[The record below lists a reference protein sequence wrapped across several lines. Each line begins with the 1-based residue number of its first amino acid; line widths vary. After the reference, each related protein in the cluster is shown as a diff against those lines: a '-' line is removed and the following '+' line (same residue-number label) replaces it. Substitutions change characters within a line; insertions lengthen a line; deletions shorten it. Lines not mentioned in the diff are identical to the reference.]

1 MQRQIQR
8 KNLASDI
15 LRNEKGID
23 PKTGADV
30 AVFESRY
37 EPDTYENV
45 IESLIQKSKKKT
57 WGYDVIENIVHVG
70 VYRDFMRLGEGKL
83 LEMLVNQQSGKNYPA
98 YSYIHYLLGSICEPI
113 FLKNLSDESK
123 FELMRGE
130 VAVYICINYDK
141 IIEIIK
147 QQGFSARWAST
158 KETHILKE
166 KHKIDSWICI
176 DNRALIIDLGEEKSI
191 VGDGLI
197 ARIVADNL
205 LPTVAISSLLELLN
219 SELLKKEKNPRAD
232 SK

>member
-30 AVFESRY
+30 TVFESTY

-45 IESLIQKSKKKT
+45 IESLIQKSKKTT
-57 WGYDVIENIVHVG
+57 WGYDIIENTVHVG

-123 FELMRGE
+123 FELLTGE
-130 VAVYICINYDK
+130 VAVYICIDYDK
-141 IIEIIK
+141 ILEIIT

-158 KETHILKE
+158 KETHSLKE

-176 DNRALIIDLGEEKSI
+176 ENRALIIDLGEEKSI

-205 LPTVAISSLLELLN
+205 LPTVATLSLLELID
-219 SELLKKEKNPRAD
+219 SELLKTK
-232 SK
+232 